1 MYRADAY
8 IVARA
13 DAYIVARLQATH
25 SLRDVDAAFVSL
37 ATCTA
42 FLEVQARPSLAPPAP
57 PWEKPAL
64 RRRALVCAAFA
75 LLLLPRFSCRF
86 SPLGV
91 CVPSPPLCVVGS
103 LPRWVRW
110 VWVVSWGCLR
120 GWGPTVPRPTLVA
133 ERGSPPFAPA
143 DSHGGR
149 RATW

>member
-1 MYRADAY
+1 M
-8 IVARA
+8 
-13 DAYIVARLQATH
+13 LL
-25 SLRDVDAAFVSL
+25 SLLL
-37 ATCTA
+37 ATRCRPNPQVRKA
-42 FLEVQARPSLAPPAP
+42 FLPHLHRPAP
-57 PWEKPAL
+57 AVGQKPAPH
-64 RRRALVCAAFA
+64 RRVWFVLLSLSFCSLGSPAA
-75 LLLLPRFSCRF
+75 
-86 SPLGV
+86 SPLLGA

-133 ERGSPPFAPA
+133 ERGSPPPAPA